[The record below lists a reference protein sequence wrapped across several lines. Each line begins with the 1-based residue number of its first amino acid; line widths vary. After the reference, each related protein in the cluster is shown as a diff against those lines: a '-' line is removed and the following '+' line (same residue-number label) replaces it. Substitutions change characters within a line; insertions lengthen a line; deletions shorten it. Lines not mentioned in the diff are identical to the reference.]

1 LLLKD
6 VGIDG
11 RHHDVVLAVDDVECP
26 AIFVPVRKIRNWHER
41 SLRWHEASGIN
52 RSR

>member
-1 LLLKD
+1 MAFNSAA
-6 VGIDG
+6 GF
-11 RHHDVVLAVDDVECP
+11 AVECP